1 MALHIEKSMRENFL
15 RQKADSLTSSTN
27 FKDGTVSIFRRKITK
42 NLLLRFL
49 CRVCEKWKGKKQFSN
64 KELDRFIYQTTQ
76 RGAKLTSISARLR
89 CRGCAGGPAQELECL
104 GPCAETK
111 LLSAFSK
118 SARQTGGSNW
128 CTVCTLWK
136 ESSEHNVSVQPPPSG
151 RSADTHAPLSS
162 QLNDYEYSDP
172 EVGDYDS
179 DYDDISH
186 ISVSTAALEIT
197 PEYPETVSSSH
208 HSSDEDTSQFT
219 SRNKRYVN
227 LNIIDRPGPSRRY
240 NSAIKGNSSSII
252 GAESTEGDGSQTSV
266 SNRWE
271 DASFSTSASTLSQTM
286 QPIPFNAW
294 DPSGNRHLMNNQNVQ
309 TNETHV
315 PATSG
320 SRSAWARPVSIVD
333 KNSMIY
339 LINPFSLVLA
349 MQAEYINPINRHKAT
364 HGRFMLSLPTSYY
377 LALNPSAR

>member
-1 MALHIEKSMRENFL
+1 MAHYIEKSMKERN
-15 RQKADSLTSSTN
+15 S
-27 FKDGTVSIFRRKITK
+27 V
-42 NLLLRFL
+42 NLPEKFL

-64 KELDRFIYQTTQ
+64 KELDKFIYHTTQ
-76 RGAKLTSISARLR
+76 RGAKLTSITARLR

-197 PEYPETVSSSH
+197 PEYPETVSSPH
-208 HSSDEDTSQFT
+208 HSSDEDMSQFT

-240 NSAIKGNSSSII
+240 NSAIKGNSSSVI
-252 GAESTEGDGSQTSV
+252 GPESTEGDGSQTSV

-294 DPSGNRHLMNNQNVQ
+294 DPSGNRHLMNNQNAQ
-309 TNETHV
+309 SNETHV
-315 PATSG
+315 PATSN
-320 SRSAWARPVSIVD
+320 SRSAWARPFGSRNAGRVYQPDQPSQ
-333 KNSMIY
+333 S
-339 LINPFSLVLA
+339 NP
-349 MQAEYINPINRHKAT
+349 RRK
-364 HGRFMLSLPTSYY
+364 
-377 LALNPSAR
+377 